1 MDSAGYM
8 KMALQEA
15 RAAFEAGEVPVGA
28 VVVRKGAV
36 VARAHNLVE
45 TLRDATA
52 HAEMQAIT
60 IAAGTLGSKYLNDC
74 TLYVTVEPCPMCAAA
89 MGWAQLGELVYGASD
104 PKRGYSLFENCTLA
118 CPGNQA
124 REASGNDSANTG
136 AEHKQIKLLHPKTKV
151 VSGVCADDCAALMKE
166 FFAQRR

>member
-1 MDSAGYM
+1 MPGSTFIMDATGYM

-15 RAAFEAGEVPVGA
+15 RTAFDAGEVPVGA
-28 VVVRKGAV
+28 IVVRKGV
-36 VARAHNLVE
+36 VIARAHNLVE

-74 TLYVTVEPCPMCAAA
+74 TMYVTVEPCPMCAAA
-89 MGWAQLGELVYGASD
+89 LGWAQMGELVYGASD
-104 PKRGYSLFENCTLA
+104 PKRGYTLFDGNGLA
-118 CPGNQA
+118 A
-124 REASGNDSANTG
+124 DSV
-136 AEHKQIKLLHPKTKV
+136 KLLHPKTKV
-151 VSGVCADDCAALMKE
+151 SIGVCAEESSALMKE

>member
-1 MDSAGYM
+1 M

-15 RAAFEAGEVPVGA
+15 RTAFDAGEVPVGA
-28 VVVRKGAV
+28 IVVRKGV
-36 VARAHNLVE
+36 VIARAHNLVE

-74 TLYVTVEPCPMCAAA
+74 TMYVTVEPCPMCAAA
-89 MGWAQLGELVYGASD
+89 LGWAQIGELVYGALD
-104 PKRGYSLFENCTLA
+104 PKRGYTLFNGLSA
-118 CPGNQA
+118 
-124 REASGNDSANTG
+124 DSV
-136 AEHKQIKLLHPKTKV
+136 KLLHPKTKV
-151 VSGVCADDCAALMKE
+151 SSGVCAEESSALMKE